1 MLNGIDDI
9 DWFALDGAY
18 GPCTEAPDILR
29 AIASPDPEKAGE
41 GRYDFFSSIWH
52 QNTVYP
58 VTAEVIPFLVELAG
72 TPGVHQRD
80 HLLHALGSLCD
91 PDQVNGEAR
100 NLVRA
105 SVAVHSGPLLPLLTD
120 PDPEIRAQAAYAA
133 AWSGPHFTDALRERW
148 AVETHPAVRAMLL
161 PGLAMLDPVA
171 AGPLL
176 DDALHDPAPQ
186 VRAAAAVALTRTGQP
201 LPDGALEA
209 VGSAFAEANPY
220 ENAWSGQHPGWQLV
234 FRAAGTA
241 SARVLAARMAAAT
254 DPEARVRLAHILADR
269 FHGSRSAAADLL
281 PVVRDLFTDP
291 DPKVRDAAGF
301 AVLAAGEAAAPLA
314 DVLIADGG
322 HDALDVLVRLGHPG
336 YAPLLLAAWAAG
348 ESPRVLDTFTHPE
361 PPPFDPA
368 VLTAIRERLAR
379 PPARHSSLFAAS
391 MAGDPV
397 GDLLH
402 VLRSWGPAAAGA
414 VPEIVACLPHHPAAA
429 APALAAILPTT
440 LPATDPTAFSE
451 VSPAANPVALAAI
464 PALTARAEA
473 GDVRCGHA
481 VLRLTGDAA
490 PLVTAAAHLL
500 GTDSGS
506 AFELDLVADAGPA
519 AAPLLPLL
527 TRWFTGAAEPDH
539 GQRRTQVAAA
549 RVAWRAT
556 GDTGPFLPTL
566 RALVRAGFGPGGLAA
581 DLLTETGE
589 GADLTHEIRRLLN
602 SDWYARS
609 RAARA
614 LHRLGVPAE
623 DLVPA
628 LLTAV
633 ASGHRDA
640 HDALNTL
647 ATIRAV
653 TAVPALTT
661 MADRDE
667 RHPAS
672 APGDL
677 SWNDDLFRRHL
688 RTTIVAL
695 TPVTGR

>member
-58 VTAEVIPFLVELAG
+58 VTAEVVPFLVELAG
-72 TPGVHQRD
+72 TPGVHRRD

-91 PDQVNGEAR
+91 PDQVNGDAR
-100 NLVRA
+100 EEVRA

-133 AWSGPHFTDALRERW
+133 AWSGPHFTGALRERW

-176 DDALHDPAPQ
+176 DAALHDPAPQ
-186 VRAAAAVALTRTGQP
+186 VRAAAAVALTRAGQP
-201 LPDGALEA
+201 LPAAALEA
-209 VGSAFAEANPY
+209 VGSAFAEADPY
-220 ENAWSGQHPGWQLV
+220 ENAWSGQRPGWQLV
-234 FRAAGTA
+234 FRAADTA
-241 SARVLAARMAAAT
+241 SARVLAGRMAAAT
-254 DPEARVRLAHILADR
+254 GPEARVRLAHILADR
-269 FHGSRSAAADLL
+269 FHGSRSAPADLL

-291 DPKVRDAAGF
+291 DPKVRDAAGS
-301 AVLAAGEAAAPLA
+301 AVRAAGEAAAPLA
-314 DVLIADGG
+314 EVLIADGG

-348 ESPRVLDTFTHPE
+348 ESPRVLDAFTHPE

-368 VLTAIRERLAR
+368 VLAAVRERLTR

-391 MAGDPV
+391 MAGDPI

-414 VPEIVACLPHHPAAA
+414 VPEIIACLPHHAATA
-429 APALAAILPTT
+429 APALAAIG
-440 LPATDPTAFSE
+440 
-451 VSPAANPVALAAI
+451 PAARSAV

-481 VLRLTGDAA
+481 VLRLTGDAG
-490 PLVTAAAHLL
+490 PLVTASAHLL
-500 GTDSGS
+500 GTDSAS
-506 AFELDLVADAGPA
+506 AYELDLVADAGPA

-527 TRWFTGAAEPDH
+527 TRWFTGAAESDH

-556 GDTGPFLPTL
+556 GGTGPFLPTL
-566 RALVRAGFGPGGLAA
+566 RVLVRAGFGPGGLAA

-602 SDWYARS
+602 ADWYARS

-614 LHRLGVPAE
+614 LHRLGVPAGE
-623 DLVPA
+623 LVPA

-640 HDALNTL
+640 HDALHTL
-647 ATIRAV
+647 VTIRAV

-677 SWNDDLFRRHL
+677 SWNDDLFRHRL
-688 RTTIVAL
+688 RTTIATL
-695 TPVTGR
+695 TA

>member
-1 MLNGIDDI
+1 M
-9 DWFALDGAY
+9 
-18 GPCTEAPDILR
+18 
-29 AIASPDPEKAGE
+29 
-41 GRYDFFSSIWH
+41 
-52 QNTVYP
+52 
-58 VTAEVIPFLVELAG
+58 
-72 TPGVHQRD
+72 
-80 HLLHALGSLCD
+80 
-91 PDQVNGEAR
+91 
-100 NLVRA
+100 
-105 SVAVHSGPLLPLLTD
+105 LPLLAD
-120 PDPEIRAQAAYAA
+120 PDPEIRRHAAYAA
-133 AWSGPHFTDALRERW
+133 AWSGPHATSALRDLW
-148 AVETHPAVRAMLL
+148 VSETHAGVRATLL
-161 PGLAMLDPVA
+161 PGLAMLDPDG

-176 DDALHDPAPQ
+176 EAALHDSAPQ
-186 VRAAAAVALTRTGQP
+186 VVAAAAVALTRAGRP
-201 LPDGALEA
+201 LPATALEP
-209 VGSAFAEANPY
+209 VGDAFAAADPNESL
-220 ENAWSGQHPGWQLV
+220 WSGDRPGWQPV
-234 FRAAGTA
+234 FRAADIA
-241 SARVLAARMAAAT
+241 SARVLAGRMAAAV
-254 DPEARVRLAHILADR
+254 DPAARVRLAHILADR
-269 FHGSRSAAADLL
+269 FHGSRSAPADLL

-291 DPKVRDAAGF
+291 DPKVREAAGF
-301 AVLAAGEAAAPLA
+301 AVVAAGEAAAGLA

-336 YAPLLLAAWAAG
+336 YAPPLLAAWAAG

-361 PPPFDPA
+361 SPPFDPA
-368 VLTAIRERLAR
+368 VLDAIRERLTR
-379 PPARHSSLFAAS
+379 PPVRHSSLFAAS

-414 VPEIVACLPHHPAAA
+414 VPEIVACLPHHAAAA
-429 APALAAILPTT
+429 APALAAIGPRAL
-440 LPATDPTAFSE
+440 FE
-451 VSPAANPVALAAI
+451 ENPAAGPVVPAAVA
-464 PALTARAEA
+464 ALTARAEA

-481 VLRLTGDAA
+481 VLRLTGDAG

-527 TRWFTGAAEPDH
+527 TRWFTGAAEPEH
-539 GQRRTQVAAA
+539 GQRRAQVAAA

-589 GADLTHEIRRLLN
+589 GADLTHEIRRLLH
-602 SDWYARS
+602 SDGYARS

-623 DLVPA
+623 ELVPA

-640 HDALNTL
+640 HDALTTL
-647 ATIRAV
+647 VTIRAV
-653 TAVPALTT
+653 TAVPALTA

-667 RHPAS
+667 RLPAS
-672 APGDL
+672 TPGDL